1 MLTLSGHVHTGGDKK
16 RCTKGD
22 GVEKRIWLLHQIN
35 EWSSLSRHLLPCCV
49 VHTELS
55 GHDHTYHPLPL
66 LWTANISTMKDGN
79 AGHDHTDH
87 PLPLLWTA
95 NTSTMKD
102 GNAGHALQNR

>member
-55 GHDHTYHPLPL
+55 GHDHT
-66 LWTANISTMKDGN
+66 
-79 AGHDHTDH
+79 DH

-95 NTSTMKD
+95 NTSRSKD
-102 GNAGHALQNR
+102 GSADQAPKEIARSGQVEKG